1 MTKQEFAILASAIRT
16 YYPKEKILPNQQAM
30 QLWFAHL
37 QDIPYRVAEIALEKW
52 VINNKWSPTIA
63 DLREYVKKVYW
74 QAMDGKEG
82 VELFDLYDSLKKME
96 RNEERVNNE
105 QIQDTLAYKAVLQA
119 RVDGLPEE

>member
-30 QLWFAHL
+30 QLWFTHL

-52 VINNKWSPTIA
+52 VISNKWSPTIA

-82 VELFDLYDSLKKME
+82 VELFDLYDIIKKME
-96 RNEERVNNE
+96 RNEERVNYE

>member
-30 QLWFAHL
+30 QLWFIHL

>member
-30 QLWFAHL
+30 QLWFIHL
-37 QDIPYRVAEIALEKW
+37 QDIPYKVAEIALEKW

-105 QIQDTLAYKAVLQA
+105 QIQDTLAYKAVLQT

>member
-1 MTKQEFAILASAIRT
+1 MTKQEFAVLASAIRT

-30 QLWFAHL
+30 QLWFIHL
-37 QDIPYRVAEIALEKW
+37 QDIPYRVAEVALEKW
-52 VINNKWSPTIA
+52 VISNKWSPTIA

-105 QIQDTLAYKAVLQA
+105 QIQDTLAYKTVLQA
-119 RVDGLPEE
+119 RIDGLPEE

>member
-1 MTKQEFAILASAIRT
+1 MSKQEFAILASAIRT

-30 QLWFAHL
+30 QLWFTHL
-37 QDIPYRVAEIALEKW
+37 QDIPYKVAEIALEKW

-119 RVDGLPEE
+119 RVNGLPEE